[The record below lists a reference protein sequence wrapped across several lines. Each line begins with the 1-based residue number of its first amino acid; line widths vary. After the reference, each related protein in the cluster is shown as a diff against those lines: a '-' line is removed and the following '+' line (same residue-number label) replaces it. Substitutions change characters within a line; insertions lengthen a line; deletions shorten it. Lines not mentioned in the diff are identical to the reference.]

1 MIYTQSA
8 SSKKY
13 AKAFFNVYKDQI
25 TFDQIQSFKLVLLF
39 CRNHNDFLSI
49 IGQLVGRQ
57 EGFENLLDEMHS
69 HFELPESVKKLIQV
83 LIKHK
88 KISLFAQILQDIYC
102 LYMLENNLLE
112 VTIRAAANLT
122 EEGQQKLER
131 FFKKLSKK
139 TIIPNFKIDESLIAG
154 VRMESELFLWEH
166 SIKSQIA
173 SLSKAMLDEQ

>member
-88 KISLFAQILQDIYC
+88 KISLFAQILQ
-102 LYMLENNLLE
+102 E

>member
-1 MIYTQSA
+1 
-8 SSKKY
+8 
-13 AKAFFNVYKDQI
+13 
-25 TFDQIQSFKLVLLF
+25 
-39 CRNHNDFLSI
+39 
-49 IGQLVGRQ
+49 
-57 EGFENLLDEMHS
+57 
-69 HFELPESVKKLIQV
+69 
-83 LIKHK
+83 
-88 KISLFAQILQDIYC
+88 
-102 LYMLENNLLE
+102 MLENNLLE